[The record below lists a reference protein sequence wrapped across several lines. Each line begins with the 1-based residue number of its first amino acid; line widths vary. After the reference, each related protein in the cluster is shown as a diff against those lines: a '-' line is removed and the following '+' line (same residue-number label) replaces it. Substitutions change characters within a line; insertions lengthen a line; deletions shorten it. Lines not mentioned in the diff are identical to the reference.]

1 MKLWIVLTAGL
12 LVMAAGCSSPA
23 GPSSSAPPA
32 SSDKA
37 ITAFGFA
44 HPAATGTVTEASHAV
59 AVTVPSGT
67 GVTALVPI
75 FTHTGASVSPA
86 SGAAQDFSTPVT
98 YTVTAADGSTQAYVV
113 TVTRAA
119 EPATVTVTTEL
130 TVATEV
136 AVTFSD
142 EFSTIEQGSSK
153 TVTAIT
159 SVAVDSYAWY
169 LDGFLM
175 SHQTD
180 STVSNFAFE
189 LEKGP
194 HSLAV
199 VVKKDGALFS
209 NTRYFVVN

>member
-1 MKLWIVLTAGL
+1 MKLWIVLTVGF

-37 ITAFGFA
+37 ITAFSFA
-44 HPAATGTVTEASHAV
+44 DPAAAGTVAEASHAV

-67 GVTALVPI
+67 GVTALVPTI
-75 FTHTGASVSPA
+75 THTGASVSPA
-86 SGAAQDFSTPVT
+86 SGKAQDFTSPVT
-98 YTVTAADGSTQAYVV
+98 YTVKAADGSTQAYVV

-119 EPATVTVTTEL
+119 PATVTVTTEV
-130 TVATEV
+130 T
-136 AVTFSD
+136 VTFSD

-169 LDGFLM
+169 LDGFLI

-180 STVSNFAFE
+180 STVFNFALE